1 MHLLGLDGPLAPQ
14 LGQPQAEEAQQPR
27 PSPHAP
33 AVNGPAEQAMAGRSH
48 VRPGRPASHK
58 MRCCNPVPP
67 PFREGTLQGLPAP
80 ADPAWGS
87 GRGLSHP
94 TPGSGTGR
102 SPEVARPNRA
112 PPHRFRDP
120 AAQQHSRL
128 PKIGRGNEPPS
139 PTGRA
144 ASLRRPAGADWKRGG
159 TGGSEQPL
167 PRGLFPPKAGEGGL
181 AGNRGT
187 RTVAAGRGGPWGRN
201 HKGILGVE
209 VHSAGS
215 GQV

>member
-1 MHLLGLDGPLAPQ
+1 MHLLGLDGPLAAQ

-27 PSPHAP
+27 PSPHAPARGSAP

-58 MRCCNPVPP
+58 MRCCNPGPP
-67 PFREGTLQGLPAP
+67 PVPGRDAPRATSARRPRMGL
-80 ADPAWGS
+80 
-87 GRGLSHP
+87 
-94 TPGSGTGR
+94 GTGALPPNPTR
-102 SPEVARPNRA
+102 LNRA

-120 AAQQHSRL
+120 AAQQHPRL

-167 PRGLFPPKAGEGGL
+167 PRWP
-181 AGNRGT
+181 NR
-187 RTVAAGRGGPWGRN
+187 AGRLETGTP
-201 HKGILGVE
+201 E
-209 VHSAGS
+209 
-215 GQV
+215 Q